1 MPINAGGGSGNVGGG
16 GNSGGGFSSGGGFNS
31 NGGFHHDYNYGNSAN
46 NFPHT
51 PHGRGRGRR
60 KGFHPVFFI
69 FALIYVALSIFGA
82 IFDEVDDYDDFDV
95 SYEYAVTDDDYD
107 DEEYEAITI
116 KKDKLSAELCEMTG
130 EYLYNKSELD
140 PIKQPKKL
148 IKAFKNFAEITG
160 VEPVLFIT
168 DEYSD
173 DFSSEAYNLYLD
185 LFDDEGHMLIYFY
198 VDPDGYSFDY
208 DYHYELVVGDEA
220 ANSVLDFEA
229 QNTLLDALECLG
241 DNVEEEDDVSE
252 CDYTDAFCLVMTD
265 CVDEIMTQVEYIPK
279 VTDETETPT
288 SKAEATKSTSSY
300 EETKDE
306 TEIDSSAESLTQ
318 SPTDEQLTSN
328 VSASVTV
335 ALVAVAVILLLM
347 ILIVMISKKHNNTE
361 LDEYLSDRT
370 DNDYSLDN
378 YDDQFKKRD
387 KKYDDFLK

>member
-31 NGGFHHDYNYGNSAN
+31 DGGFHHDYNYGNSAD

-51 PHGRGRGRR
+51 SHGRGRR

-69 FALIYVALSIFGA
+69 FVLIYIALSFFGA
-82 IFDEVDDYDDFDV
+82 IFDEVDDYDDIDV
-95 SYEYAVTDDDYD
+95 SYEYVDTDDDYG
-107 DEEYEAITI
+107 DEEYEEITI
-116 KKDKLSAELCEMTG
+116 KKEKLSAELCEKTG

-148 IKAFKNFAEITG
+148 IKAFKNFAEKTG
-160 VEPVLFIT
+160 VEPVLYIT

-198 VDPDGYSFDY
+198 VDPDGHSFDY

-229 QNTLLDALECLG
+229 QNTLLNELECLG
-241 DNVEEEDDVSE
+241 DNVEEEDDASE
-252 CDYTDAFCLVMTD
+252 RDYTDAFCLIMTD
-265 CVDEIMTQVEYIPK
+265 CVDEIMTEVEYIPK
-279 VTDETETPT
+279 VTDEADPST
-288 SKAEATKSTSSY
+288 SKAEVTELTSSY
-300 EETKDE
+300 GETKDE
-306 TEIDSSAESLTQ
+306 TEIDSSEESLTQ
-318 SPTDEQLTSN
+318 SPTDEQPTSN
-328 VSASVTV
+328 VSESVIV

-361 LDEYLSDRT
+361 LDEYHSDRT
-370 DNDYSLDN
+370 DNDYSLDD